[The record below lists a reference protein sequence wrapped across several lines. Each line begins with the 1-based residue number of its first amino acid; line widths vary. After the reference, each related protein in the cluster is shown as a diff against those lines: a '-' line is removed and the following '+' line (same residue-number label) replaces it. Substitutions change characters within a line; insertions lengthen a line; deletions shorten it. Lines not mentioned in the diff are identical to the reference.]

1 MFVRCMHTKIKTTS
15 IQEYC
20 KIRVEPRRA
29 YIIEDFS
36 INTNL
41 LEMFC
46 ILTDLEKKECW
57 L

>member
-1 MFVRCMHTKIKTTS
+1 VFVRCMHTKIKTTS